1 MSERPTLYLVD
12 GSSYIY
18 RAYFAIRHL
27 SSPSGHPT
35 NAIYGFIQMLLK
47 LLKDYNP
54 QHVAIV
60 FDAGRTTF
68 RTEMYP
74 EYKANRAAMPDD
86 LRMQMGPIRE
96 IVRAF
101 NIPTLELQGYEAD
114 DIIGA
119 LAGRFADQG
128 GKVVVVTGDKDL
140 MQIVNDRVTL
150 LDTMKGKESGIADV
164 IERFGVGPELVV
176 DILGLAGDSSDNIP
190 GVPGIGEK
198 TATKLILEF
207 GSLDNL
213 LARADD
219 VKGKNG
225 EKLREFSEQ
234 ALLSRRLATIE
245 CNVPL
250 EVDLETLA
258 AREPDQEALNSFFKK
273 FGFTSLIKELTGKAT
288 LETENYRTITTA
300 TELEAL
306 ASELEEAYE
315 FAFDLETTSLDPRCA
330 GIVGLS
336 FSFRDHEAYYIPVG
350 HVTNS
355 ESHPNTAPPHN
366 GRGIATGNVQIGFD
380 FTQPTQ
386 ASQNSATNFADRL
399 QSLVENQIPR
409 LEVLGRL
416 QPLLENPALRKIGQN
431 IKFDMQVLSNNGI
444 SLVGIWF
451 DTMLASYLLNP
462 SRQGHGL
469 DALSQ
474 EHLGH
479 RMISYGDITG
489 SGKTQKNFSEV
500 DIESASRYACEDA
513 DATWLLSRKFEP
525 LLTSNQLEKLF
536 HAVEMP
542 LVPILAAMENHGV
555 LLDSGLLAGLSA
567 DFAGRMSTIE
577 ERVFELAGQRFNLN
591 SPKQMGE
598 VLFERMG
605 LQTGKKTKGKTGWST
620 DNEVLTFLAEEHEIV
635 RLILDYRGVAK
646 LKSTYTDALPRLVNP
661 RTGRVHTSYN
671 QTVTNTGRLSSSDPN
686 LQNIPIRSE
695 EGRRIRHAF
704 IAPPGQVILSAD
716 YSQIELRVLAHLSG
730 DKVFCHAFANDEDIH
745 TRTAAEVFGLFPEM
759 VTPEMRRQAKTIN
772 FGIIYGQG
780 AFSLAKQLGI
790 ARKTADDF
798 IAAYRERHS
807 GAMSYLDSC
816 IRQAEES
823 GFVTTILGRRLPIP
837 DIHSSNGNVLAFAR
851 RNAINYP
858 IQGSAADI
866 IKAAMIRVDSRIN
879 SEHLQSRLIMQVHD
893 ELVFEVPQDE
903 LLKMEQLVEEEMG
916 RAFDMKIPLKVDISY
931 GANWSEAH

>member
-1 MSERPTLYLVD
+1 MTNETLYLID

-54 QHVAIV
+54 QHVAVV

-74 EYKANRAAMPDD
+74 DYKANRAAMPDD
-86 LRMQMGPIRE
+86 LRMQMEPIRE
-96 IVRAF
+96 VVRAF
-101 NIPTLELQGYEAD
+101 NIPALELQGYEAD

-119 LAGRFADQG
+119 LAGRFAAQG

-140 MQIVNDRVTL
+140 MQIVTDNVTL

-164 IERFGVGPELVV
+164 IERFGVGPELVI

-207 GSLDNL
+207 GSLDRL
-213 LARADD
+213 LEHADE

-225 EKLREFSEQ
+225 ERLREFREQ

-250 EVDLETLA
+250 DVDIETLT
-258 AREPDQEALNSFFKK
+258 AREPDQETLNLFFKK
-273 FGFTSLIKELTGKAT
+273 FGFTSLIKELTGTAT
-288 LETENYRTITTA
+288 LSTERYHTVTTA
-300 TELEAL
+300 EAFESLVSALESAG
-306 ASELEEAYE
+306 E
-315 FAFDLETTSLDPRCA
+315 FAFDLETTSLDPRLA
-330 GIVGLS
+330 EIVGLS
-336 FSFRDHEAYYIPVG
+336 FSFADHEAYYIPVG
-350 HVTNS
+350 HVTTS
-355 ESHPNTAPPHN
+355 VTLYESIPDIKENF
-366 GRGIATGNVQIGFD
+366 TGNVQSGFD
-380 FTQPTQ
+380 FSP
-386 ASQNSATNFADRL
+386 SALTLSENLPYTGDR
-399 QSLVENQIPR
+399 SLSVAEGQLNRHDVLNHLRPLFENA
-409 LEVLGRL
+409 
-416 QPLLENPALRKIGQN
+416 ALRKVGQN
-431 IKFDMQVLSNNGI
+431 IKFDMEVLANNGVN
-444 SLVGIWF
+444 LAGVWF
-451 DTMLASYLLNP
+451 DTMLASYVLNP

-469 DALSQ
+469 DALAQ
-474 EHLGH
+474 EHLNH
-479 RMISYGDITG
+479 RMVSYSDVTG
-489 SGKTQKNFSEV
+489 SGKNQKNFSEV
-500 DIESASRYACEDA
+500 GIEAASRYACEDA
-513 DATWLLSRKFEP
+513 DATWLLRRTFEP
-525 LLTSNQLEKLF
+525 LLTSNQLDTLF
-536 HAVEMP
+536 HTLEMP
-542 LVPILAAMENHGV
+542 LVPILSAMENHGV
-555 LLDSGLLAGLSA
+555 LLDSHLLARLSS
-567 DFAGRMSTIE
+567 DFAGRMTTLE
-577 ERVFELAGQRFNLN
+577 EQVFAVAGVRFNLN

-598 VLFERMG
+598 VLFEKMG
-605 LQTGKKTKGKTGWST
+605 LQTGKKTKGKSGWST
-620 DNEVLTFLAEEHEIV
+620 DNEVLTVLAEEHEIA
-635 RLILDYRGVAK
+635 RLIVEYRGIAK
-646 LKSTYTDALPRLVNP
+646 LRSTYSDALPRLVNP
-661 RTGRVHTSYN
+661 KSGRLHTSYN
-671 QTVTNTGRLSSSDPN
+671 QTVTNTGRLSSSEPN
-686 LQNIPIRSE
+686 LQNIPIRSD
-695 EGRRIRHAF
+695 EGRMIRHAF
-704 IAPPGQVILSAD
+704 IAPPGHVILSAD

-790 ARKTADDF
+790 ARKTAEEF
-798 IAAYRERHS
+798 ITAYRERHS
-807 GAMSYLDSC
+807 GAMEYLDSC
-816 IRQAEES
+816 IKHAEETGS
-823 GFVTTILGRRLPIP
+823 VTTILGRRLPIP

-866 IKAAMIRVDSRIN
+866 IKAAMIRVDARIRREQLN
-879 SEHLQSRLIMQVHD
+879 SRLIMQVHD
-893 ELVFEVPQDE
+893 ELVFEVPDDE
-903 LLKMEQLVEEEMG
+903 LVMMEQLVEQEMG
-916 RAFDMKIPLKVDISY
+916 RAVTARVPLKVDISY

>member
-1 MSERPTLYLVD
+1 MSIKETLYLVD

-18 RAYFAIRHL
+18 RAYYAIRHL
-27 SSPSGHPT
+27 SSPGGFPT

-54 QHVAIV
+54 QHVAVV

-86 LRMQMGPIRE
+86 LRVQMEPIRE
-96 IVRAF
+96 VVRAF

-119 LAGRFADQG
+119 LAGRFAAQG

-140 MQIVNDRVTL
+140 MQIVTDHVTL
-150 LDTMKGKESGIADV
+150 LDTMKGKESGVADV
-164 IERFGVGPELVV
+164 IERFGVAPELVI

-198 TATKLILEF
+198 TAAKLIQEF
-207 GSLDNL
+207 GSLDTL
-213 LARADD
+213 LARADE
-219 VKGKNG
+219 VKGKVG
-225 EKLREFSEQ
+225 EKLREFRDQ

-245 CNVPL
+245 LNVPL
-250 EVDLETLA
+250 EVDLESLT
-258 AREPDQEALNSFFKK
+258 AREPDQEALNSIFKK
-273 FGFTSLIKELTGKAT
+273 FGFTTLIKELTSKAT
-288 LETENYRTITTA
+288 LSAENYHTVTDEV
-300 TELEAL
+300 ELEAL
-306 ASELEEAYE
+306 ITGLEQAGE
-315 FAFDLETTSLDPRCA
+315 FAFDLETTSLDPRLA
-330 GIVGLS
+330 EIVGFS

-350 HVTNS
+350 HLTTQHQCS
-355 ESHPNTAPPHN
+355 ITQKSGQT
-366 GRGIATGNVQIGFD
+366 GFD
-380 FTQPTQ
+380 FAQKAQ
-386 ASQNSATNFADRL
+386 ASRDCDTDGTDQGLRLIDGQLPKSAVFDRL
-399 QSLVENQIPR
+399 R
-409 LEVLGRL
+409 H
-416 QPLLENPALRKIGQN
+416 LLESPALRKVGQN
-431 IKFDMQVLSNNGI
+431 IKFDMQVLANNGI
-444 SLVGIWF
+444 FLAGIWF

-462 SRQGHGL
+462 SRHGHGL
-469 DALSQ
+469 DALAQ
-474 EHLGH
+474 EYLNH
-479 RMISYGDITG
+479 RMISYQDVAG
-489 SGKTQKNFSEV
+489 SGKGQINFAEV
-500 DIESASRYACEDA
+500 NLEAAARYAAEDA
-513 DATWLLSRKFEP
+513 DATWLLRQKFEP
-525 LLTSNQLEKLF
+525 LLAAGGDEVLF
-536 HAVEMP
+536 HSVEMP
-542 LVPILAAMENHGV
+542 LVPILAGMENHGV
-555 LLDSGLLAGLSA
+555 LLDCTLLDTLSA
-567 DFAGRMSTIE
+567 DFAGRMGALE
-577 ERVFELAGQRFNLN
+577 EQIFSLAGEQFNLN
-591 SPKQMGE
+591 SPKQLGE
-598 VLFERMG
+598 VLFDRLG
-605 LQTGKKTKGKTGWST
+605 LKSGKKNKGKTGWST
-620 DNEVLTFLAEEHEIV
+620 DNEVLTALAEEEEIV
-635 RLILDYRGVAK
+635 RLILDYRSVAK

-686 LQNIPIRSE
+686 LQNIPIRSD

-704 IAPPGQVILSAD
+704 IAPQGHVILSAD

-790 ARKTADDF
+790 PRKTAEDF
-798 IAAYRERHS
+798 INTYKERHH
-807 GAMSYLDSC
+807 GAIEFLDSC
-816 IRQAEES
+816 IREAEEH
-823 GFVTTILGRRLPIP
+823 GCVRTILGRRLPIP
-837 DIHSSNGNVLAFAR
+837 DIKSSNGNVLAFAR

-866 IKAAMIRVDSRIN
+866 IKCAMIRVDSRIRT
-879 SEHLQSRLIMQVHD
+879 EQLQSRMIMQVHD
-893 ELVFEVPQDE
+893 ELVFEVPKDE

-916 RAFDMKIPLKVDISY
+916 RAVETEVPLKVDISH